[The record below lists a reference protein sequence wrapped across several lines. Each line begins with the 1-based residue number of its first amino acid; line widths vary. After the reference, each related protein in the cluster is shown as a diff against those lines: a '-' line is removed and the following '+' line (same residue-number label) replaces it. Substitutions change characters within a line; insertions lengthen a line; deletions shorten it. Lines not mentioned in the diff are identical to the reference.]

1 MISALTDL
9 YKKKRQHNFCTVLV
23 GADDGARTRYL
34 HLGKVA
40 LYQMSYIR
48 ILLVPP
54 GGIEPPTRGF
64 SVPCSTD

>member
-1 MISALTDL
+1 MCAYLRADNICPYRFVQKEKTA
-9 YKKKRQHNFCTVLV
+9 QFCTVLV

-54 GGIEPPTRGF
+54 VGI
-64 SVPCSTD
+64 